1 MLFRKN
7 LQMKK
12 LLFLSIVIAFV
23 FSTVNCKETHKKDT
37 KVLTKEI
44 SFTKEAAGVLKK
56 AETDS
61 IIARLALEI
70 AEGDYETQTGLM
82 YRKSMQ
88 PNHGMLFIF
97 PNEQRRSFYMKNTE
111 FALDIIYLNSKNEV
125 VSIQKN
131 AQPLDQTSLPSEA
144 PATYVLEVNAGLSDQ
159 WGLEADDVLDWE
171 RNK

>member
-1 MLFRKN
+1 
-7 LQMKK
+7 MKK
-12 LLFLSIVIAFV
+12 LLYLLTCISLLL
-23 FSTVNCKETHKKDT
+23 STVGCKETPKDDP
-37 KVLTKEI
+37 KVLTKDI
-44 SFTKEAAGVLKK
+44 PFTKEANGVLMK

-61 IIARLALEI
+61 IIATLDLEI

-82 YRKSMQ
+82 YRKNML
-88 PNHGMLFIF
+88 PNRGMLFIF

-131 AQPLDQTSLPSEA
+131 AQPLDQTSLPSDA

-159 WGLEADDVLDWE
+159 WGLEAGDALVWT
-171 RNK
+171 KM

>member
-1 MLFRKN
+1 
-7 LQMKK
+7 MKK
-12 LLFLSIVIAFV
+12 LLYLLAGIAFL
-23 FSTVNCKETHKKDT
+23 FFAEGCKETSKEDT
-37 KVLTKEI
+37 KVLTKDI
-44 SFTKEAAGVLKK
+44 SFTKEANGILKK

-61 IIARLALEI
+61 IIATLELEI

-88 PNHGMLFIF
+88 PNRGMLFIF

-111 FALDIIYLNSKNEV
+111 FGLDIIYLNSKNEV

-159 WGLEADDVLDWE
+159 WGLEAGDILVWE
-171 RNK
+171 KE